1 MSDWEKL
8 QGTAMR
14 VKAGPFS
21 GWVGVAQVWTGKT
34 VQLAFPDAPGD
45 AQGKP
50 ERLWFRRDN
59 LEEAK

>member
-14 VKAGPFS
+14 VKTGPFS
-21 GWVGVAQVWTGKT
+21 GWVGVAQTWTSAT
-34 VQLAFPDAPGD
+34 VELAFADITDKAT
-45 AQGKP
+45 GKP

>member
-14 VKAGPFS
+14 VKEGPFK
-21 GWVGVAQVWTGKT
+21 GWEGVAQTWTGKT
-34 VQLAFPDAPGD
+34 IQLAFPGVPSDVL
-45 AQGKP
+45 GKP